1 MLILLLVNN
10 RFCQILKSYLVCF
23 AVCDHALGLISG
35 TVKDEHITASD
46 SRGKDLKAYL
56 FM

>member
-23 AVCDHALGLISG
+23 AVCDHPLGLISG

-46 SRGKDLKAYL
+46 SRGKDLKA
-56 FM
+56 